1 MTKERVNLT
10 VDPDGNPLCQCCGA
24 RMWVSTGVW
33 VCPANAMTVAWIQ
46 DRWLTRALDELRL
59 EDLFDVFEILE
70 KEHHALLEGPRPASP
85 WDQDQVDP
93 RVVVVWAWSG
103 IEWLIE
109 QGIDDVWSRYERIR
123 QEAMKLVGLK
133 TLAKGTQGGGKAV
146 GEPSVGEGRTILL
159 QRAWIPNNASNRF

>member
-10 VDPDGNPLCQCCGA
+10 VDPDGNPLCQCCDA

-70 KEHHALLEGPRPASP
+70 KEHHALLEGPRPPSP
-85 WDQDQVDP
+85 WDQDEVDP
-93 RVVVVWAWSG
+93 RVVVVWAWS
-103 IEWLIE
+103 
-109 QGIDDVWSRYERIR
+109 RCERIR
-123 QEAMKLVGLK
+123 QEATKLVGLK
-133 TLAKGTQGGGKAV
+133 TLAKGTQGGW
-146 GEPSVGEGRTILL
+146 ESR
-159 QRAWIPNNASNRF
+159 R